1 MGVLAEELPSAGPGG
16 ALPAFSALHPILDV
30 SAWRLR
36 ELPASAGLAAAD
48 LAGLGFIVAGRGKR
62 GLAPPEA
69 LPVGMAPAGARRR
82 PGARDAAAALLQAA
96 EAARRAGGLPRGAV
110 LAAVFGPGAAPRAG
124 EEIVAGLG
132 ALGRVRAVF
141 R

>member
-1 MGVLAEELPSAGPGG
+1 
-16 ALPAFSALHPILDV
+16 
-30 SAWRLR
+30 
-36 ELPASAGLAAAD
+36 
-48 LAGLGFIVAGRGKR
+48 
-62 GLAPPEA
+62 
-69 LPVGMAPAGARRR
+69 MAPAGARRR
-82 PGARDAAAALLQAA
+82 PEARDVAAALLAAA

-110 LAAVFGPGAAPRAG
+110 LAAVFGPSAAPRAG